1 MSKARIKNIIQI
13 DYTETKD
20 SMTIEFED
28 GTCYKRKMTTFTN
41 EVSSGRRCSIS
52 DVKLDKGERI
62 AKVSVSAKNK
72 PSYWFSLKA
81 IDTHMQINKVLTENR
96 FYVQNLKKDFPETV
110 SNNKVRPTL
119 KQQAENA
126 HNEVRIPTTKPVL
139 KKSVLSATPKPPVVE
154 DIIITEPSA
163 TVQLLKA
170 LSKVEQYVAD
180 AQESVIKAI
189 RLNGVELRKLNKK
202 KEVYGKLMSRAYNLV
217 TDIESLDD

>member
-1 MSKARIKNIIQI
+1 MSIARIKNIIQI

-41 EVSSGRRCSIS
+41 EVSNGRRCSIS

-81 IDTHMQINKVLTENR
+81 IDTYMQINKVLTENKN
-96 FYVQNLKKDFPETV
+96 YIKKIKKDFPKAV
-110 SNNKVRPTL
+110 SNNKVRPSIT
-119 KQQAENA
+119 QQAENA
-126 HNEVRIPTTKPVL
+126 HNEVRMPP
-139 KKSVLSATPKPPVVE
+139 TPKLPVVE
-154 DIIITEPSA
+154 DVVITEPSA

-180 AQESVIKAI
+180 GQESVFKAI